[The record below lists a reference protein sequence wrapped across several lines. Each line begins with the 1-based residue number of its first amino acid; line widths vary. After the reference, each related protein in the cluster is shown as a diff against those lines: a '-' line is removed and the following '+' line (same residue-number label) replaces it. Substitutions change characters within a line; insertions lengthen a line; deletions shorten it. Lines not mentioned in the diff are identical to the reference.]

1 MKKVQLFILLELLVL
16 TLAFF
21 DILASET
28 ARMLLLIALV
38 LLLIRK
44 LAGGKGLDFFLVS
57 AAILL
62 FLVFMLNPYFILGV
76 VLAVLYTVVNFFA
89 RYEKRTQYTHLV
101 LDQQPVTIRRQ
112 KSQWFGNQEQ
122 LKEQLGFSDVNL
134 IRLFGNDIID
144 LDEKVLVGSDN
155 IVLLRKIYGQTKII
169 VPIDVEVSLSAS
181 SLYGQVRFL
190 GLSNWDLRNESLAI
204 ESPHYQETHKRV
216 KLVISSLY
224 GDVEVIRV

>member
-62 FLVFMLNPYFILGV
+62 FLVFMLNPYFI

>member
-1 MKKVQLFILLELLVL
+1 MKKVQFFILLELVIA

-28 ARMLLLIALV
+28 ARALLVIAVV
-38 LLLIRK
+38 LLVIRK
-44 LAGGKGLDFFLVS
+44 LVRGKGLDFFLVS
-57 AAILL
+57 AAILF

-76 VLAVLYTVVNFFA
+76 ILALLYTVVNFFA

-112 KSQWFGNQEQ
+112 KSQWFGNKEQ
-122 LKEQLGFSDVNL
+122 LKDQLGFSDVNL

-144 LDEKVLVGSDN
+144 LDEKILVGSDN
-155 IVLLRKIYGQTKII
+155 IVLLRKMYGQTKII

-204 ESPHYQETHKRV
+204 ESPHYQEAHKRV